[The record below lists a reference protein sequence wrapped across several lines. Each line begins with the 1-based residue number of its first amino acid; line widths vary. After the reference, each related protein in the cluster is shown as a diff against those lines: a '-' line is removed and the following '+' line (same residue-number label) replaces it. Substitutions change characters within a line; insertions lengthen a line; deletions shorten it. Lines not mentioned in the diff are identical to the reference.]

1 METIRIENLSV
12 AYRGK
17 IALEHVNLEL
27 SAGKLTGIVGPNG
40 AGKSTLMKGVL
51 QLIKIQSGRIYYGTE
66 PLNKQR
72 EKIAYVEQRQDIDL
86 SFPIDVFG
94 VVLFGTYPHLKIF
107 QRPGKKEKTFAVE
120 CLRKVGL
127 SEYAGRQISELSGG
141 QLQRVFIARALAQK
155 AEWILLDE
163 PFAGIDATSEKIIIE
178 LLKELR
184 DEGKSIVIVHHD
196 LHKITDYFDEVI
208 LLNKGLIASG
218 PVAQTYTSQNM
229 ERTYGSEITQMLR
242 VGGADFAS

>member
-94 VVLFGTYPHLKIF
+94 VVLFGTYPHLREDICP
-107 QRPGKKEKTFAVE
+107 RMLE
-120 CLRKVGL
+120 
-127 SEYAGRQISELSGG
+127 
-141 QLQRVFIARALAQK
+141 
-155 AEWILLDE
+155 
-163 PFAGIDATSEKIIIE
+163 
-178 LLKELR
+178 
-184 DEGKSIVIVHHD
+184 EGWTV
-196 LHKITDYFDEVI
+196 
-208 LLNKGLIASG
+208 
-218 PVAQTYTSQNM
+218 
-229 ERTYGSEITQMLR
+229 
-242 VGGADFAS
+242 